1 MPSNSPPGAFVPRP
15 STFRKLRFALPANA
29 FPLRKWNTSPPTSS
43 TRLPIGVALSILSLR
58 PTLSRF
64 SRLRCVLGQSKTLR
78 VFFAPGFF
86 CSSSPGPAGHP
97 PPKVRCPGL
106 LRAPSCRPSP
116 PPVSKNFLSKIFS
129 ISKIL
134 ENQPSAASAH
144 STVSQFEYF
153 FLLRGPHL
161 AWREPHQA
169 HCILFQLLRR
179 QRRKC
184 YSLAASYLSLK
195 FIEKETA
202 MFQKLMNTAD
212 AYVVTLLRLVL
223 GNGLFGHGAQ
233 KVLGWFGGF
242 GFRATLGFF
251 TQQMHIPAVLA
262 VLAIAAEFLGG
273 IGLLVGFLGRVAAFG
288 IAINMIVAVVLVHR
302 HFGLFANWFG
312 NQKGEGYEY
321 HILAIVICLAIMI
334 RGSGALSIDHS
345 ASRQLARSS
354 SSLRSRRSPMPTRID
369 FSLVAILA

>member
-1 MPSNSPPGAFVPRP
+1 MPSNSPPGASVRPP
-15 STFRKLRFALPANA
+15 STSLKLRFALPANA

-43 TRLPIGVALSILSLR
+43 TRLPIGVALSILFLR
-58 PTLSRF
+58 PILSRF
-64 SRLRCVLGQSKTLR
+64 CRPLSACGPSKILRDSFVPV
-78 VFFAPGFF
+78 VFFSLLPAPA
-86 CSSSPGPAGHP
+86 SRPT
-97 PPKVRCPGL
+97 PKAKCLGLSLVRN
-106 LRAPSCRPSP
+106 SRPLQL
-116 PPVSKNFLSKIFS
+116 PVSKNFLSKIFS

-134 ENQPSAASAH
+134 ENQPSAVSAH

-212 AYVVTLLRLVL
+212 DYVVTLLRLVL
-223 GNGLFGHGAQ
+223 GIVFFAHGAQ

-334 RGSGALSIDHS
+334 RGSGALSIDRS
-345 ASRQLARSS
+345 ASRQLA
-354 SSLRSRRSPMPTRID
+354 
-369 FSLVAILA
+369 